1 MVDLREQLGG
11 RVQIALGGSDIHMPQ
26 VGGQRRQPGV
36 DIAPLAIPGQQA
48 GDGEGVTKIMQAR
61 TGVFAPGDTALRQQP
76 VEVVV
81 DIAVMQAMAAQI
93 NEQGRLRSRRRNS
106 G

>member
-1 MVDLREQLGG
+1 MGLDVIQVMGVEAVVDLREQFGG

-48 GDGEGVTKIMQAR
+48 GDGEGVTIMPR
-61 TGVFAPGDTALRQQP
+61 
-76 VEVVV
+76 
-81 DIAVMQAMAAQI
+81 AA
-93 NEQGRLRSRRRNS
+93 
-106 G
+106 